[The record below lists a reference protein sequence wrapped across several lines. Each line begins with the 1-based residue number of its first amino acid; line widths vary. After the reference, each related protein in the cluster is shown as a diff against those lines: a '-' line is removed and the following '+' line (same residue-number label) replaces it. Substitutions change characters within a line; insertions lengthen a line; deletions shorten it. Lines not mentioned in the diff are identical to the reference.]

1 MTDTAVAPAFQI
13 DETTQDALFRSARSV
28 RAWSD
33 EPVAESTV
41 EAVYDLVR
49 WGPTALN
56 ASPLRL
62 LQVRSPE
69 ARERLA
75 AHMSEGNRQRVLDAP
90 LALVVAADTDFHEH
104 LGELLPHLPGA
115 AGMFSDNPAGR
126 ERLSRDNAHLQAGYV
141 VVGLRAAGLDVGPMS
156 GMDATGIDAD
166 LLAGTSWRSIM
177 VLLVGYPALDSN
189 THPRGARLDFARA
202 ARTV

>member
-1 MTDTAVAPAFQI
+1 MTETAVAPAFQI

-69 ARERLA
+69 ARERL
-75 AHMSEGNRQRVLDAP
+75 HRGP
-90 LALVVAADTDFHEH
+90 ADPGGTTGHEH
-104 LGELLPHLPGA
+104 PFPSDVPAHPPSTAQMAPIWRSRHYRIHRLRCRPQSRFA
-115 AGMFSDNPAGR
+115 AGCDS
-126 ERLSRDNAHLQAGYV
+126 
-141 VVGLRAAGLDVGPMS
+141 LR
-156 GMDATGIDAD
+156 
-166 LLAGTSWRSIM
+166 R
-177 VLLVGYPALDSN
+177 
-189 THPRGARLDFARA
+189 
-202 ARTV
+202 